1 MGCSSGLW
9 GYFPAIQPT
18 GSPRKNR
25 ESFQQNRAPD
35 GAFCVSA
42 RGKGGRF
49 QMRPGCAKHCDG
61 AWLRLLSCSGG
72 MLHESYGSW
81 LYSCPEM

>member
-35 GAFCVSA
+35 GAFSVSA
-42 RGKGGRF
+42 RGNGGRF
-49 QMRPGCAKHCDG
+49 QMRPGCVKPRCG
-61 AWLRLLSCSGG
+61 VGCSCI
-72 MLHESYGSW
+72 LFRRNA
-81 LYSCPEM
+81 P